1 MLLLSLHTYT
11 YMNLH
16 EWGVLGQR
24 LSIDTSY
31 VDDLG
36 EIFERFCNAAQF
48 LWEVCCLSLSQKDG
62 EPEGHDLN
70 RQMYRMI
77 QWYWYRHMA
86 NFLDQA
92 CRQQLAVSR
101 WQPKWAKVWRV
112 YLHEQMS
119 VPSVFLSRWKMLS
132 ITKLP
137 RISSFRKEK
146 YWSETLTQF
155 QHVLCIRLVIGVFRA
170 DETKKANF
178 VPIDITPSG
187 LPAQV
192 GTTRASRAVLLRL
205 TERMQLPYVYFA
217 TQFG

>member
-101 WQPKWAKVWRV
+101 GNRSEPKCDV
-112 YLHEQMS
+112 YICT
-119 VPSVFLSRWKMLS
+119 SRWACRQSL
-132 ITKLP
+132 
-137 RISSFRKEK
+137 
-146 YWSETLTQF
+146 YQ
-155 QHVLCIRLVIGVFRA
+155 
-170 DETKKANF
+170 DERCWAS
-178 VPIDITPSG
+178 PSYPAYPPSG
-187 LPAQV
+187 KKST
-192 GTTRASRAVLLRL
+192 GLRPWPKFK
-205 TERMQLPYVYFA
+205 MFCV
-217 TQFG
+217 